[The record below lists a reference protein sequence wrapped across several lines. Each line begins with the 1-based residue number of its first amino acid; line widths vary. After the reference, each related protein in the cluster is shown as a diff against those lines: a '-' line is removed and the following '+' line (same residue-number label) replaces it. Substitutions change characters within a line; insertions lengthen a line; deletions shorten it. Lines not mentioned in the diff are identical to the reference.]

1 MKLHSTSV
9 IVIRTTTIIIPY
21 GGYPRGV
28 FQSLQTTFFL
38 WFLDSKACRLPKN
51 WAWSLH
57 TKMHFFIP
65 KACRLNF
72 WNAKACRPNIFQGK
86 ASLFNKFLKVP
97 VKYIIL
103 FTSHAFPQQTHYP
116 SFIDLCL
123 KVEQSLQLYGENWKP
138 ADYFFQGAEA
148 CRLLFL
154 GGQKTTKI

>member
-1 MKLHSTSV
+1 MPKPADHLFSL
-9 IVIRTTTIIIPY
+9 IFR
-21 GGYPRGV
+21 
-28 FQSLQTTFFL
+28 FQSLQTT
-38 WFLDSKACRLPKN
+38 KK